1 LDMIISTINVHFI
14 GTIIFHQMKK
24 YLMKL

>member
-1 LDMIISTINVHFI
+1 LIISTINVHFI